1 MPKQKNPEIEK
12 QNFEI
17 RKLFIGG
24 LITLVVGLIGTGIWK
39 IIERNKKE
47 KLLQFM
53 LTTNSQNGNTVK
65 TFNVIVY
72 TDMTGEAIQ
81 QKTRYKI
88 ENVIFQKGSTLKFQ
102 LIGNNSQIDLNG
114 YFNKNIGI
122 YTGIVLG
129 NNNIDG
135 YQIESWDTDLKE

>member
-12 QNFEI
+12 QNFEV

-47 KLLQFM
+47 RLLQFM
-53 LTTNSQNGNTVK
+53 LTTNPQNGNTVK

-72 TDMTGEAIQ
+72 TKSGMNHILCILT
-81 QKTRYKI
+81 
-88 ENVIFQKGSTLKFQ
+88 
-102 LIGNNSQIDLNG
+102 
-114 YFNKNIGI
+114 
-122 YTGIVLG
+122 
-129 NNNIDG
+129 
-135 YQIESWDTDLKE
+135 

>member
-12 QNFEI
+12 QNFEL

-24 LITLVVGLIGTGIWK
+24 LITLIVGLIGTGIWK
-39 IIERNKKE
+39 IIERDKKE

-53 LTTNSQNGNTVK
+53 LTTNPQNGNTVK
-65 TFNVIVY
+65 TFNVIIY
-72 TDMTGEAIQ
+72 TNMTGEAIQ
-81 QKTRYKI
+81 QKIKYKI
-88 ENVIFQKGSTLKFQ
+88 ENVVFQKGSTLNFQ
-102 LIGNNSQIDLNG
+102 LIGDESQIDLNG
-114 YFNKNIGI
+114 YFNKDIGI